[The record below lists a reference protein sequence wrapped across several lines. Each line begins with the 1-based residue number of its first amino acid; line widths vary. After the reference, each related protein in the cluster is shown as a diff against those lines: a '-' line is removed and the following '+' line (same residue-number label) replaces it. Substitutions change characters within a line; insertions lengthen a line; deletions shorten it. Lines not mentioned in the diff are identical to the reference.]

1 MTRPRFFAPEV
12 VQSSAMDCGPAALSA
27 LLEGFGVRV
36 DYGRLREACQTDVDG
51 TSIDRLEDVALGLG
65 LEVEQVVIPPDH
77 VLREE
82 AAALPALTA
91 IKLPSGGTHFIVL
104 WRSVGPW
111 VQVMDPSSG
120 RVWLR
125 RESLLSQLY
134 LHGMIAPAADWR
146 AWAASD
152 EFIGVLRARLR
163 ELGCRPSFVD
173 DQVGAALDDPS
184 WDSLARLDAAARM
197 LDDMVKVG
205 ALRPGAEVQR
215 AMVTLIRESR
225 DEERWIPERC
235 RSARALPPEAQD
247 DGAPDGENVLVYG
260 AVLLRVLGV
269 RDRRSAAA
277 GALVD
282 ADDPADAVDPTSA
295 PPLPPSL
302 ASALDESAP
311 TPGRQLLGMLAADG
325 WLRPSAVI
333 VALIAASLGVLVEAA
348 LLRGL
353 VELSARLSLV
363 GERLIAWIALV
374 AFALVLVLLE
384 ATIVHELRRSGR
396 RLELRLRTAFLTKVP
411 RLGARYFQSR
421 LSSDMAERIHAMHS
435 LRGLPALGGQI
446 VRTTAA
452 LLLTVAGVAWLD
464 PSAAIIAGAAALL
477 LIATAALALPIL
489 RERDLRLRSHGGA
502 LSRVY
507 LDALLGLWPVRAH
520 GAARALR
527 REHEQLLVEWVRA
540 GLDLLRASIG
550 VELLQGLL
558 GTAAVITVVARHS
571 LEVGEVGATL
581 LLIFWAMQIPALG
594 QKVGGLLRQYPA
606 HRSRALRLLEPLG
619 APDEEELGSPADDR
633 EHDGDDDRDDGHGA
647 LKALPPG
654 GLDLRF
660 DGVHIVAGGHVLL
673 RELNLEIR
681 AGEHVAIVG
690 ASGAGKSTLVGA
702 LLGWHRPAHGRVLVG
717 GAPLEGARLAELRR
731 RTAWVDPSVALWDEP
746 LLDNLLYGST
756 GAAIDGI
763 GEALE
768 DATLLDLVANLPDG
782 LQTQLGE
789 GGTLL
794 SGGEGQRVR
803 LGRALLRA
811 DVDLVVLDE
820 ALRGLDHGRRRA
832 LLGRLRSRWSAATL
846 LCVTHDIEE
855 TLEFPRVIVVADGA
869 VVEDGDPREL
879 SQRPGFYWRMLAK
892 EREVRA
898 SMWGRPEWRQIYI
911 DDGQLT
917 EGATASPGSKEV
929 A

>member
-1 MTRPRFFAPEV
+1 MTRARFFVPEV

-27 LLEGFGVRV
+27 LLEGFGVHV

-77 VLREE
+77 VLRDE

-91 IKLPSGGTHFIVL
+91 IKLPSGGTHFIVV

-125 RESLLSQLY
+125 RESLQNQLY
-134 LHGMIAPAADWR
+134 LHGMIAPAEDWR

-152 EFIGVLRARLR
+152 EFVGVLRARLR
-163 ELGCRPSFVD
+163 ALGCRPSFVR

-205 ALRPGAEVQR
+205 ALKPGAEVQR
-215 AMVTLIRESR
+215 AMITLLLESR
-225 DEERWIPERC
+225 DDERWIPERC
-235 RSARALPPEAQD
+235 RSARALPPEARG
-247 DGAPDGENVLVYG
+247 DGAPDGQNVLVHG
-260 AVLLRVLGV
+260 AVLLRVRGV
-269 RDRRSAAA
+269 RERRSAAPL
-277 GALVD
+277 GELD
-282 ADDPADAVDPTSA
+282 AAEDPADTFDASEA

-302 ASALDESAP
+302 LGARGASAP

-325 WLRPSAVI
+325 WLRPSAVL

-374 AFALVLVLLE
+374 AFALVLLLLE

-452 LLLTVAGVAWLD
+452 LLVTVAGVAWLD
-464 PSAAIIAGAAALL
+464 PNAAIIAGAAAIV
-477 LIATAALALPIL
+477 LIATAALALPLL
-489 RERDLRLRSHGGA
+489 RERDLRVRSHGGA

-558 GTAAVITVVARHS
+558 GTVAVITVVARHS

-606 HRSRALRLLEPLG
+606 HRSRALRLFEPLG
-619 APDEEELGSPADDR
+619 APDEEELGSPADEGNR
-633 EHDGDDDRDDGHGA
+633 DGDDDRDGDRRGD
-647 LKALPPG
+647 LSALPPG
-654 GLDLRF
+654 GLDLCF

-673 RELNLEIR
+673 RELNLELR

-702 LLGWHRPAHGRVLVG
+702 LLGWHRPARGRLLVG

-756 GAAIDGI
+756 GAAIDRI
-763 GEALE
+763 DEALE
-768 DATLLDLVANLPDG
+768 DASLLDLVANLPEG

-879 SQRPGFYWRMLAK
+879 SQRPGLYGRMLAK

-898 SMWGRPEWRQIYI
+898 SMWGRPEWRQIHI
-911 DDGQLT
+911 ENGQLT
-917 EGATASPGSKEV
+917 EADVGDSKEV